1 MKTMIKNIC
10 ACLLAAVACLLC
22 VSCIQNPP
30 TEARRTKKVVFTIKT
45 INVVTEPMQISRAEK
60 MRAPI
65 YDDTDGQ
72 ELTDLYFFVDGNLA
86 FHQQNSQ
93 ADFGTI
99 ELELEYGDHD
109 VTVVATRSDGQQLTN
124 GILEVESLKPTFG
137 VKERIT
143 ILDTDDSFV
152 LEITRITASLL
163 VEINDAIPAGAS
175 FVRIQIANKYDDLSV
190 SDFSGANA
198 YAYTKDITIDG
209 MVGNTGVVLSIAML
223 CPQYLYSYSTDVD
236 ITIYNESGGVISHHA
251 ISDVPIKTNTKTR
264 IFGEFFNPMSF
275 SVMVNYDWDEGVDVW

>member
-1 MKTMIKNIC
+1 MI
-10 ACLLAAVACLLC
+10 C

-30 TEARRTKKVVFTIKT
+30 VEARKTKKVVFYVKT
-45 INVVTEPMQISRAEK
+45 INVAIEPMQISRAEE

-72 ELTDLYFFVDGNLA
+72 ELTDLYLFVDGNLA
-86 FHQQNSQ
+86 CHQQNSQ
-93 ADFGTI
+93 ADFGII

-124 GILEVESLKPTFG
+124 GVLEVEALKPTFG
-137 VKERIT
+137 LRERIT
-143 ILDTDDSFV
+143 VLDVNDSFV

-163 VEINDAIPAGAS
+163 VEINDEIPAGAS
-175 FVRIQIANKYDDLSV
+175 FARIQIADKYDDLRV
-190 SDFSGANA
+190 SDFSGMNA
-198 YAYTKDITIDG
+198 YAYTKDIPIDG

-223 CPQYLYSYSTDVD
+223 CPQYLSAYSTDVD
-236 ITIYNESGGVISHHA
+236 ITIYNENGGVISHHA
-251 ISDVPIKTNTKTR
+251 IDDVPIKSNTKTR
-264 IFGEFFNPMSF
+264 IFGDFFTPMSF

>member
-1 MKTMIKNIC
+1 MRTMIKNRC
-10 ACLLAAVACLLC
+10 AWMLAAVACLLC

-72 ELTDLYFFVDGNLA
+72 ELTDLYFFVDCNIA
-86 FHQQNSQ
+86 CHQQNSQ
-93 ADFGTI
+93 SDFGTI

-109 VTVVATRSDGQQLTN
+109 VTVVATRSDGQRLTN
-124 GILEVESLKPTFG
+124 GVLEIETLKPTFG
-137 VKERIT
+137 LRERIT

-163 VEINDAIPAGAS
+163 VEINDEIPAGAS
-175 FVRIQIANKYDDLSV
+175 YVRIQIADKYDDLSV
-190 SDFSGANA
+190 SDFSGMNV
-198 YAYTKDITIDG
+198 YAYTNDIPIDG

-264 IFGEFFNPMSF
+264 IFGDFFTPMSF
-275 SVMVNYDWDEGVDVW
+275 SVMVNYDWEEGVDVW

>member
-1 MKTMIKNIC
+1 MRTMIKNRC
-10 ACLLAAVACLLC
+10 AWMLAAVACLLC

-72 ELTDLYFFVDGNLA
+72 ELTDLYFFVDGNIA
-86 FHQQNSQ
+86 CHQQNSQ
-93 ADFGTI
+93 SDFGTI

-109 VTVVATRSDGQQLTN
+109 VTVVATRSDGQRLTN
-124 GILEVESLKPTFG
+124 GVLEIETLKPTFG
-137 VKERIT
+137 LRERIT

-163 VEINDAIPAGAS
+163 VEINDEIPAGAS
-175 FVRIQIANKYDDLSV
+175 YVRIQIADKYDDLSV
-190 SDFSGANA
+190 SDFSGMNV
-198 YAYTKDITIDG
+198 YAYTNDIPIDG
-209 MVGNTGVVLSIAML
+209 MVCNTGVVLSIAML

-264 IFGEFFNPMSF
+264 IFGDFFTPMSF
-275 SVMVNYDWDEGVDVW
+275 SVMVNYDWEEGVDVW

>member
-1 MKTMIKNIC
+1 MRTMIKNRC
-10 ACLLAAVACLLC
+10 AWLLAAVACLLC
-22 VSCIQNPP
+22 VSCIQNTPIE
-30 TEARRTKKVVFTIKT
+30 TRKTKKIVFYIQTLK
-45 INVVTEPMQISRAEK
+45 VATEPMQIRHAEE

-86 FHQQNSQ
+86 CHQQNSQ

-109 VTVVATRSDGQQLTN
+109 VIVVATRSDVQQLTN
-124 GILEVESLKPTFG
+124 GVLEVEALKPTFG
-137 VKERIT
+137 LRERIT
-143 ILDTDDSFV
+143 VLDVNDSFV
-152 LEITRITASLL
+152 LEIARITASIL

-175 FVRIQIANKYDDLSV
+175 FVRIQIVDKYDNLRV
-190 SDFSGANA
+190 SDFSGLNA
-198 YAYTKDITIDG
+198 YAYTKDIPIDG

-223 CPQYLYSYSTDVD
+223 CPQYLHAYNTDVD
-236 ITIYNESGGVISHHA
+236 ITIYNTSGSLISHHA
-251 ISDVPIKTNTKTR
+251 IDDVPIKSNTKTR
-264 IFGEFFNPMSF
+264 IFGDFFTPMSF

>member
-1 MKTMIKNIC
+1 MKTMIKNRC
-10 ACLLAAVACLLC
+10 AWLITAVACLLC
-22 VSCIQNPP
+22 VSCIKNPP
-30 TEARRTKKVVFTIKT
+30 TDARRTKKVVF
-45 INVVTEPMQISRAEK
+45 NVQTLKVSTEPMQIRRAK
-60 MRAPI
+60 GMRAPI

-86 FHQQNSQ
+86 CHQQNSQ
-93 ADFGTI
+93 TDFGTI

-124 GILEVESLKPTFG
+124 GVLEVETLKPTFG
-137 VKERIT
+137 LHERIT
-143 ILDTDDSFV
+143 ILDVSDSSV

-163 VEINDAIPAGAS
+163 VEINDEIPAGAS
-175 FVRIQIANKYDDLSV
+175 FVRIQIADKYDDLSV
-190 SDFSGANA
+190 SDFSGVNA
-198 YAYTKDITIDG
+198 YAYTKDIPIDG

-236 ITIYNESGGVISHHA
+236 IAIYNESGGVISHHA

-264 IFGEFFNPMSF
+264 IFGDFFTPMSF
-275 SVMVNYDWDEGVDVW
+275 SVMVNYDWNEGVDVW

>member
-1 MKTMIKNIC
+1 MRTMIKNRC
-10 ACLLAAVACLLC
+10 AWMLAAVACLLC

-60 MRAPI
+60 MREPI

-72 ELTDLYFFVDGNLA
+72 ELTDLYFFVDGNIA
-86 FHQQNSQ
+86 CHQQNSQ
-93 ADFGTI
+93 SDFGTI

-109 VTVVATRSDGQQLTN
+109 VTVVATRSDGQRLTN
-124 GILEVESLKPTFG
+124 GVLEIETLKPTFG
-137 VKERIT
+137 LRERIT

-163 VEINDAIPAGAS
+163 VEINDEIPAGAS
-175 FVRIQIANKYDDLSV
+175 YVRIQIADKYDDLSV
-190 SDFSGANA
+190 SDFSGMNV
-198 YAYTKDITIDG
+198 YAYTNDIPIDG

-264 IFGEFFNPMSF
+264 IFGDFFTPMSF
-275 SVMVNYDWDEGVDVW
+275 SVMVNYDWEEGVDVW

>member
-1 MKTMIKNIC
+1 MIKNRC
-10 ACLLAAVACLLC
+10 AWLLVAVACLLC

-30 TEARRTKKVVFTIKT
+30 TETRRTKKVVFYIQTLK
-45 INVVTEPMQISRAEK
+45 VATEPMQISRAEE

-72 ELTDLYFFVDGNLA
+72 ELTDLYFFVDGHLA
-86 FHQQNSQ
+86 CHQQNSQ
-93 ADFGTI
+93 AEFGTI

-109 VTVVATRSDGQQLTN
+109 VTVIATRSDGQQLTN
-124 GILEVESLKPTFG
+124 GVLEVDALKPTFG
-137 VKERIT
+137 VRQRIT
-143 ILDTDDSFV
+143 ILDVSDSFV

-163 VEINDAIPAGAS
+163 VEINDEIPAGAS
-175 FVRIQIANKYDDLSV
+175 FVRIQIADKYDDLSV
-190 SDFSGANA
+190 SDFSGVNG
-198 YAYTKDITIDG
+198 YAYTKDIPIDG

-223 CPQYLYSYSTDVD
+223 CPQYLYTYSTEVD

-251 ISDVPIKTNTKTR
+251 IGDVPIKSNTKTR
-264 IFGEFFNPMSF
+264 IFGDFFNPTSF